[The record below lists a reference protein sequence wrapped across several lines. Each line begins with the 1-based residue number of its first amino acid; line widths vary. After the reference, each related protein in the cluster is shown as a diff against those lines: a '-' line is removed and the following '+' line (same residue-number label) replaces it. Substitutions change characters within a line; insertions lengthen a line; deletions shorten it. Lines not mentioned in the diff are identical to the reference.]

1 MPTAFLKRIAAAFR
15 HPGGVVVAQTEPM
28 AGAVQQVISQAA
40 PPKKPVGFP
49 VDVSPD
55 VFTDRRQRGL
65 PRA

>member
-1 MPTAFLKRIAAAFR
+1 
-15 HPGGVVVAQTEPM
+15 M